1 MKRLLTGLVCAALLA
16 GCAADTSPDSP
27 PEAVGAAAY
36 QAPGPKKITVFTMI
50 NNRTGKGGHTALLV
64 NGSQQVIFD
73 PAGSFRDERVVERG
87 DVLYGMT
94 PSWIQAYKSAHARET
109 FHVVTQEMIVTPEQ
123 AETALRLVQANGAVP
138 GVYCANATTSL
149 LKKVPGFGDIET
161 TFYPEQFMEQ
171 IAKRPGVTT
180 TRYFEDDEG
189 HVTDAVKAGIV
200 VAD

>member
-1 MKRLLTGLVCAALLA
+1 MA
-16 GCAADTSPDSP
+16 
-27 PEAVGAAAY
+27 AAAY